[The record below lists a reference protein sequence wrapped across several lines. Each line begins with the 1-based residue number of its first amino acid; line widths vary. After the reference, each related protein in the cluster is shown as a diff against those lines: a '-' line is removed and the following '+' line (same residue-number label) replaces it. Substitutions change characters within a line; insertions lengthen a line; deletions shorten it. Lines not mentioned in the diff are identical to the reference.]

1 MELKKTTIKGR
12 EIFVMFTGD
21 KYYFHSNFY
30 GTLAVATRQEKSE
43 KVSTE
48 FFKVYTGNRHTIGG
62 QMEHIQTAVKR
73 YINREENQFV
83 QKEVKYTF
91 EAYDLA
97 DLSIKISL

>member
-12 EIFVMFTGD
+12 EIFVLFTGD
-21 KYYFHSNFY
+21 KYYFYSNYY
-30 GTLAVATRQEKSE
+30 GTIAYATRQEKSE

-48 FFKVYTGNRHTIGG
+48 FFKVFTGNRNTIGG

-83 QKEVKYTF
+83 QNDVKYIF
-91 EAYDLA
+91 ETYDLA
-97 DLSIKISL
+97 DLPIKISF